1 MKEDKEN
8 TRPKEKKVEIKC
20 EDGEKT
26 EKCKEKKEAMT
37 KIVIRR
43 LPPSLT
49 KEELEEQLQPL
60 PEVDYMEFFSNDTSL
75 FPHLF
80 ARAYISFKN
89 QEDIVLFRDRFDG
102 YVFIDNRGQ
111 EYPAIVEFAPFQKT
125 AKKRS
130 KKKDSKTGTIAE
142 DPDYKRFLEYYNGD
156 EEKLTSTPETLL
168 EEIEARSKELE
179 GKRTTPL
186 LDFLKN
192 KQRMREEK
200 KEERRRREL
209 ERKRLRDE
217 ERRKW
222 REEERRKRKEAEKM
236 KRLEKPLENKDKDK
250 DQIKEEPKIK
260 LLKKPDKSDDG
271 DYEKPKEKF
280 KKPEKPHRE
289 DRSSGSTDH
298 KRRQNFENKED
309 RERKGNGDGRK
320 EFRERDV
327 DRGRERE
334 KERERRL
341 REKERIQRQD
351 EERRRRREHQDGENT
366 SRKREEEIK
375 KQKALEKRRSE
386 NSADSPHSEK
396 VEKPAREN
404 KKEESSKRERVRNKD
419 RPAIQLY
426 QPGAR
431 SRNRTAGGGGGAES
445 SSADRK
451 PDVDGESHFKRGH
464 LPSLLHGGPL
474 LKVAY
479 VTSSFLFDH
488 RHSGERIVE
497 KMSSHKTFR
506 IKRFLAKKQKQNR
519 PIPQWI
525 RMKTGNKI
533 RYNSKRRH
541 WRRTKLG
548 L

>member
-8 TRPKEKKVEIKC
+8 SRPKEKKVEIKC

-60 PEVDYMEFFSNDTSL
+60 PEVDYLEFFSNDTSL
-75 FPHLF
+75 YPHLF
-80 ARAYISFKN
+80 ARAYINFKN

-130 KKKDSKTGTIAE
+130 KKKDSKCGTISE
-142 DPDYKRFLEYYNGD
+142 DPDYKKFLEYYNGD
-156 EEKLTSTPETLL
+156 EDKLTSTPETLL
-168 EEIEARSKELE
+168 EEIEARSKELVA
-179 GKRTTPL
+179 KKTTPL

-192 KQRMREEK
+192 KQRLREEK

-236 KRLEKPLENKDKDK
+236 MRLEKPLEKDK
-250 DQIKEEPKIK
+250 DQVKDEPKIK
-260 LLKKPDKSDDG
+260 LLKKPDRCNEPDSD
-271 DYEKPKEKF
+271 KPKDKP
-280 KKPEKPHRE
+280 KKPEKLNKE
-289 DRSSGSTDH
+289 ERSLESSEH
-298 KRRQNFENKED
+298 KRRHIENKED
-309 RERKGNGDGRK
+309 RGRKGDGDGRK

-327 DRGRERE
+327 DRDREWE
-334 KERERRL
+334 KERRQK
-341 REKERIQRQD
+341 EKERIRRQD
-351 EERRRRREHQDGENT
+351 EERRRKKDHLDGENLY
-366 SRKREEEIK
+366 RKREEQFK
-375 KQKALEKRRSE
+375 KRKAIEKKRSE
-386 NSADSPHSEK
+386 IMADSPQSEK
-396 VEKPAREN
+396 LEKTTKEG
-404 KKEESSKRERVRNKD
+404 KKEEKRERLRNKD

-431 SRNRTAGGGGGAES
+431 SRNRVAGGGAES
-445 SSADRK
+445 NSADRK
-451 PDVDGESHFKRGH
+451 PETENK
-464 LPSLLHGGPL
+464 
-474 LKVAY
+474 KVA
-479 VTSSFLFDH
+479 
-488 RHSGERIVE
+488 E
-497 KMSSHKTFR
+497 K
-506 IKRFLAKKQKQNR
+506 
-519 PIPQWI
+519 
-525 RMKTGNKI
+525 GDD
-533 RYNSKRRH
+533 
-541 WRRTKLG
+541 
-548 L
+548 